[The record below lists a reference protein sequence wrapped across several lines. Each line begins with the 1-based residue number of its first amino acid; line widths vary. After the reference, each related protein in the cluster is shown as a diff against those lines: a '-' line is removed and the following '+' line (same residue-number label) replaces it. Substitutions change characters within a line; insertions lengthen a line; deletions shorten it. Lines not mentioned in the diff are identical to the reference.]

1 MKIDTK
7 PMPSLSMDGWITSTS
22 IKADY
27 LISHFFVS
35 EYSSTFLLKGEV
47 ASMPYLIQKHENVSV
62 GLVRDVELTLKSY
75 FGRYVPKAEVQVSS
89 KEYEAGKYS
98 LIIVVIVTD
107 IEGKEFSVCRL
118 VDVLDSKINK
128 IAQLNNTGETI

>member
-35 EYSSTFLLKGEV
+35 EYSRTFLFEGEV
-47 ASMPYLIQKHENVSV
+47 ASMPYLIQKHKNDIL

-75 FGRYVPKAEVQVSS
+75 FGRYFPKAEVQVSS

-98 LIIVVIVTD
+98 LIATCWPSRSRA
-107 IEGKEFSVCRL
+107 KYTKPNPPAASLR
-118 VDVLDSKINK
+118 
-128 IAQLNNTGETI
+128 TTR

>member
-35 EYSSTFLLKGEV
+35 EYSRTFLFEGEV
-47 ASMPYLIQKHENVSV
+47 ASMPYLIQKHKNDIL
-62 GLVRDVELTLKSY
+62 GLVRDVELTTKAY
-75 FGRYVPKAEVQVSS
+75 CGRYFPKAEVQVSS
-89 KEYEAGKYS
+89 KEHEAGKYS

-107 IEGKEFSVCRL
+107 IEGKEFSVGRL